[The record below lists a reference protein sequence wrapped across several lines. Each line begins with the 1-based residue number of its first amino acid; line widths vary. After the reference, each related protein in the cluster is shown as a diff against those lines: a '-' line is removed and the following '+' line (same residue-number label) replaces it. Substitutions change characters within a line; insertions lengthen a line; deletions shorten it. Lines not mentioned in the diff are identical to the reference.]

1 MDDAD
6 RALVQEIENAR
17 FRVENCL
24 ENYKFRDGL
33 NEVMDLAR
41 KGNKYMQDKQPWITA
56 KTLEE
61 NPANQALIDNCLHLC
76 LQLTANLAILINPF
90 LPTTA
95 KKMCGMMKVVDRML
109 EWENAGKIDLLKV
122 NYPLRA
128 PELLFRKIEDTE
140 VAAQVEKL
148 RNNLTKSA
156 TAKMEDQTAPV
167 KAEAAAEVAAPV
179 KKAEITYDDFAK
191 IDLRVG
197 TILKAEKVEKAD
209 KLLKLELDMG
219 TEIRT
224 VVSGIALHFKPE
236 DIVGK
241 QVTVV
246 ANLAPRKMRGIESN
260 GMILMAQNADGRL
273 IFVSPLE
280 TADNGSEVK

>member
-1 MDDAD
+1 
-6 RALVQEIENAR
+6 
-17 FRVENCL
+17 
-24 ENYKFRDGL
+24 
-33 NEVMDLAR
+33 
-41 KGNKYMQDKQPWITA
+41 MQDKQPWITA

-61 NPANQALIDNCLHLC
+61 HPENQQLIDNCLHLC
-76 LQLTANLAILINPF
+76 LQITANLAILVNPF
-90 LPTTA
+90 LPFTA
-95 KKMCGMMKVVDRML
+95 QKMCYMMKVVDRML
-109 EWENAGKIDLLKV
+109 DWENAGKIDLLKV

-148 RNNLTKSA
+148 KNNLIKA
-156 TAKMEDQTAPV
+156 TAAKMENQTEPV
-167 KAEAAAEVAAPV
+167 KAEAALEVPA

-191 IDLRVG
+191 MDLRVG
-197 TILKAEKVEKAD
+197 TIVKAEKVEKAD

-219 TEIRT
+219 TETRT
-224 VVSGIALHFKPE
+224 VVSGIAMHFKPE

-246 ANLAPRKMRGIESN
+246 ANLAPRKMRGIESQ